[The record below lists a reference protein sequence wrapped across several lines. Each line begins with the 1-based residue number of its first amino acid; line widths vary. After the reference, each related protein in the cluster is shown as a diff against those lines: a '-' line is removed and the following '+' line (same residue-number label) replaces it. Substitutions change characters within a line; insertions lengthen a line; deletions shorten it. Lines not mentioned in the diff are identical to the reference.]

1 MASQMAEA
9 IQQLIQENG
18 LTKEAVIKTI
28 EDMIKAA
35 YKRKYGKADN
45 CLVEFEDDLSE
56 VNVYSRKMI
65 VDGVYDPVDEI
76 ELEDAL
82 KMSPDCE
89 IGDEI
94 DIAIDPKDF
103 ERSAIQTG
111 KQIAHQSISGIQ
123 KDTLYAEYKEKV
135 GEIMIGYFQREKNE
149 NIYLD
154 LGKVEGILPKKNQSP
169 RESYT
174 KGDRIKALIVDAKK
188 TGSGLQVV
196 LSRSAPDF
204 VRSIIELEVPEISDN
219 TIEINSIVR
228 EAGYRTKIAV
238 SSRRQDVDPVGACV
252 GLKGVRIQA
261 ITRELEGEKIDVLR
275 YDPDPRVFIKNALSP
290 ATVTGVVILDEE
302 KRQALAIVPEDQFSL
317 AIGKQGLNVRLANKL
332 VDWNVDV
339 KTEEQYEDIDTLLSE
354 SRKAAHDLFSDTTE
368 YEITTITELPNV
380 NEDIAKVL
388 TENNIIDIQDFINA
402 QESGDL
408 EKIEG
413 ISAEDIATIAT
424 LIEESVEFVEE
435 NEEEI
440 EQNVEVES
448 NENEEFTEESE
459 QDEEETEF
467 DEVEV
472 FECPEC
478 GAEITTDMTNCPKC
492 NIGLSFEYED
502 EE

>member
-1 MASQMAEA
+1 MAEA

-18 LTKEAVIKTI
+18 LTKEAIIKTI

-35 YKRKYGKADN
+35 YKRKYGKSDN

-56 VNVYSRKMI
+56 VTVYSRKMI

-103 ERSAIQTG
+103 ERSAVQTG
-111 KQIAHQSISGIQ
+111 KQIAHQSITGIQ

-149 NIYLD
+149 NIFLD

-188 TGSGLQVV
+188 TNAGLQVV
-196 LSRSAPDF
+196 LSRGAPEF
-204 VRSIIELEVPEISDN
+204 VRSLIELEVPEIADN
-219 TIEINSIVR
+219 TVEINSIVR
-228 EAGYRTKIAV
+228 EAGYRTKVAV
-238 SSRRQDVDPVGACV
+238 SSRKQDVDPVGACV

-261 ITRELEGEKIDVLR
+261 IIRELEGEKIDILR

-290 ATVTGVVILDEE
+290 AEVTGVVILDEE
-302 KRQALAIVPEDQFSL
+302 KRQALAVVPENQFSL
-317 AIGKQGLNVRLANKL
+317 AIGKQGLNVRLANRL

-339 KTEEQYEDIDTLLSE
+339 KTEEQYEDIDTLMAE
-354 SRKAAHDLFSDTTE
+354 SRKAAHDLFNDTPE
-368 YEITTITELPNV
+368 YENPALVEIDGINKE
-380 NEDIAKVL
+380 IAKILADNTIVNVL
-388 TENNIIDIQDFINA
+388 EFINA
-402 QESGDL
+402 DESGEL

-413 ISAEDIATIAT
+413 ITAEEIATIKDLLLQT
-424 LIEESVEFVEE
+424 FQFGFDEEVLDDDKES
-435 NEEEI
+435 
-440 EQNVEVES
+440 EQNVE
-448 NENEEFTEESE
+448 
-459 QDEEETEF
+459 EEEEEEEERVQ
-467 DEVEV
+467 DDDDDNEVEI